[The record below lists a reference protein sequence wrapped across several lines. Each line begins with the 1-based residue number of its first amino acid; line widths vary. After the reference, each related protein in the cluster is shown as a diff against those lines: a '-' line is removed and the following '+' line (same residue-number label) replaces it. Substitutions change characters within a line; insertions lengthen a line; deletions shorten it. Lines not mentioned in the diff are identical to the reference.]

1 MCLSVDLCRP
11 RFVVLITPTPALVI
25 SHNSRQPRCKEHP
38 KKAAVAPEIRL
49 TRERKDVIAAVGQS
63 VKKCDSAVGFASPRG
78 HPCSM
83 LGPTKH
89 SRPRQKKVSRM
100 VGIGQRFKGTKS
112 HKGCGQRR
120 SLTYIA
126 LGLTESLQLL
136 EKKIISFILVA
147 PPLSH
152 STSGIKSPSLR
163 RLYGSTGMSCRVS
176 TSVRRPRHAMNAP

>member
-1 MCLSVDLCRP
+1 MTVGHTASSLRPQILYSTFSFSFMCLSVDLCRP

-100 VGIGQRFKGTKS
+100 VGIGQRFKGT
-112 HKGCGQRR
+112 
-120 SLTYIA
+120 A
-126 LGLTESLQLL
+126 
-136 EKKIISFILVA
+136 IS
-147 PPLSH
+147 S
-152 STSGIKSPSLR
+152 ST
-163 RLYGSTGMSCRVS
+163 
-176 TSVRRPRHAMNAP
+176 H